1 MTITNLQMNL
11 SWAAG
16 YVSPSQIAKILT
28 ERWVAEESYCPSCLN
43 SLTNAQANAAVLD
56 FSCHSCN
63 ADFELKSKKG
73 AWGKKITDGAY
84 GSMISR
90 LNAPSSPHFLFLNY
104 SSNYKVDGLIA
115 VPAYFIQPSCI
126 ERRKP
131 LSLNAR
137 RAGWVGCNILSEKI
151 PELGKIT
158 LIKNSIV
165 VPSSRVRQQWGRI
178 SFLGQVKKAEARG
191 WTLDILKCIENLVSE
206 SFTLSQLY
214 AFEDTL
220 AIKHPNNKHIKEKIR
235 QQLQILRDKNVIE
248 FISPGKYKY
257 RRII

>member
-1 MTITNLQMNL
+1 MTITNLQMKL

-56 FSCHSCN
+56 FSCHTCN

-73 AWGKKITDGAY
+73 AWGNKITDGAY

-90 LNAPSSPHFLFLNY
+90 LNEPSSPHFLFLNY
-104 SSNYKVDGLIA
+104 SSDYQVDSLIA

-126 ERRKP
+126 EKRKP
-131 LSLNAR
+131 LSVNAR
-137 RAGWVGCNILSEKI
+137 RAGWVGCNILSDKI

-158 LIKNSIV
+158 LIKNSKI
-165 VPSSRVRQQWGRI
+165 VPSSHVKQQWGKI
-178 SFLGQVKKAEARG
+178 SFLGDVTRTEARG
-191 WTLDILKCIENLVSE
+191 WTLDILNCIENLENEIFSL
-206 SFTLSQLY
+206 TQLY
-214 AFEDTL
+214 AFESTL
-220 AIKHPNNKHIKEKIR
+220 AVKYPNNKYIKEKIR
-235 QQLQILRDKNVIE
+235 QQLQILRDNGIIE
-248 FISPGKYKY
+248 FINRGQY
-257 RRII
+257 RKINL